1 MSQVSD
7 HWFVRLPN
15 GHVLRAANTTIVRQQ
30 VGLGKIPAES
40 AVRRSPD
47 EEWIVLEW
55 TREFADIAGPL
66 LAAKVEKAEKAAKIA
81 DEGVDLGGD
90 IRSSSPEAAE
100 AGGLSSR
107 LDPARLPTVGVRGM
121 MHELLAALDATL
133 VRKKLASAALAGL
146 CSGAVMAAAGL
157 PLLEIEGETPWVR
170 WLAAAVLLLAI
181 VNAGAGMITRMTVV
195 ELTRMRPARW
205 RDGFTGLVG
214 TTFRM
219 AVAQVLTMGVA
230 ACLIAMQRYLPGLL
244 IESTPGSRDTAAS
257 AAVIAAGGML
267 FQIVLWPVFV
277 VALLLP
283 PILVVE
289 KCSVGKALDLWLRL
303 LRVDLGRVFLYEAL
317 ALGLGLAATLLLAL
331 PWVALVT
338 YQPQPELQPAVR
350 FTRWVLT
357 GVALAPLLAYL
368 VVANVFIYINLRYES
383 APAGRR

>member
-1 MSQVSD
+1 MSHVSD

-55 TREFADIAGPL
+55 TREFADIVGPL
-66 LAAKVEKAEKAAKIA
+66 LAAKAEKATKIA
-81 DEGVDLGGD
+81 DEGVELGGD
-90 IRSSSPEAAE
+90 IRSSPEAAE

-133 VRKKLASAALAGL
+133 VRKKLAAAALAGL
-146 CSGAVMAAAGL
+146 CSGAVVAAAGL

-170 WLAAAVLLLAI
+170 WLAATVLLLAI

-205 RDGFTGLVG
+205 RDGFTGLAG

-230 ACLIAMQRYLPGLL
+230 AGLIAMQRYLPSLL
-244 IESTPGSRDTAAS
+244 IESTPGSKDTATT

-338 YQPQPELQPAVR
+338 YQPLPELQLAVR

-357 GVALAPLLAYL
+357 GLALAPLLAYL

-383 APAGRR
+383 APATRR

>member
-1 MSQVSD
+1 MSQASD

-15 GHVLRAANTTIVRQQ
+15 GHVFRAANSTIIRQQ
-30 VGLGKIPAES
+30 VGLGKIPPDS

-47 EEWIVLEW
+47 EEWTSLEW
-55 TREFADIAGPL
+55 TREFADLVGPL
-66 LAAKVEKAEKAAKIA
+66 LAAKAEKSAETA
-81 DEGVDLGGD
+81 DEGVDLGAD
-90 IRSSSPEAAE
+90 VRSVHETAE
-100 AGGLSSR
+100 AGGLSAR
-107 LDPARLPTVGVRGM
+107 LDPTRLPTVGVRGM
-121 MHELLAALDATL
+121 MHELLAALDGTL
-133 VRKKLASAALAGL
+133 VRKKLAAAALAGL
-146 CSGAVMAAAGL
+146 CSGAVLAAARL

-170 WLAAAVLLLAI
+170 WLVAGIALLVI
-181 VNAGAGMITRMTVV
+181 VNAGAGLITRMTFL
-195 ELTRMRPARW
+195 ELSRMRPARW
-205 RDGFTGLVG
+205 REGVTGLAG

-219 AVAQVLTMGVA
+219 AVAQVLTMGLA

-244 IESTPGSRDTAAS
+244 IEATPGSSDTAA
-257 AAVIAAGGML
+257 AAAALAAGGML

-289 KCSVGKALDLWLRL
+289 NCSVGTALGQWLRL

-331 PWVALVT
+331 PWLALVT

-350 FTRWVLT
+350 FTRMVLA
-357 GVALAPLLAYL
+357 GLALAPLLAYL